1 MMNSKQQYGQF
12 FTKNSDY
19 ILRGMNKY
27 IKNKNIIDPFA
38 GNGDLI
44 KWAKK

>member
-1 MMNSKQQYGQF
+1 MIDKRQNGQF

-19 ILRGMNKY
+19 ILSGFSAF
-27 IKNKNIIDPFA
+27 IKNKDVVDPFA

-44 KWAKK
+44 NLTKP